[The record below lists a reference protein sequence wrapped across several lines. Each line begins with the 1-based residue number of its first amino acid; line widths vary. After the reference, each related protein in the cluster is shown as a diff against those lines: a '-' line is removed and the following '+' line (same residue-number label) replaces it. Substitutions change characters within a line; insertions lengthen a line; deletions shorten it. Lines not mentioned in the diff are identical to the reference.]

1 MAWEQKHLDRAR
13 RRLEFWAAG
22 TKGEAFR
29 QAAFLRQAIA
39 DADWDTV
46 ERHGGLN
53 VVMEKINQLEQE
65 TPASNGAG
73 MIDDFRLRG
82 SRTWRTRSGL

>member
-1 MAWEQKHLDRAR
+1 MD
-13 RRLEFWAAG
+13 WAVRD
-22 TKGEAFR
+22 KGEPSQ

-39 DADWDTV
+39 DADWDIV

-53 VVMEKINQLEQE
+53 VVMEKIDQLEQE
-65 TPASNGAG
+65 TPASNGRG

-82 SRTWRTRSGL
+82 SSRWRTRSAI